1 MSRHIEFNYEA
12 SLEKAARLFWKQG
25 YANTSLRELLK
36 KMGIGEG
43 SFYNTMKSM
52 KNAYLESL
60 KHYNAT
66 VNRKREEAFSSAPTA
81 ALGIRALFKTVLD
94 CLDDPHT
101 PSPVCLMAGALTTEV
116 LAEPDL
122 RKYVEERVSALAE
135 VMIERMVSDK
145 KAGHLPK
152 EFEPQFV
159 VSVIITYLQ
168 GLWRMALVSYNRKK
182 YEKQIDLFL
191 GGLGL

>member
-1 MSRHIEFNYEA
+1 MSRNIEFNYQA
-12 SLEKAARLFWKQG
+12 SIEKASRLFWKQG
-25 YANTSLRELLK
+25 YSNTSLRQLLK

-52 KNAYLESL
+52 KNAYLKSL

-66 VNRKREEAFSSAPTA
+66 VNRKRGEAFLSAPTA
-81 ALGIRALFKTVLD
+81 ALGVRALFKTVLD

-101 PSPVCLMAGALTTEV
+101 PSPVCLMAGALTADV

-122 RKYVEERVSALAE
+122 RNYVQEQMSALAE
-135 VMIERMVSDK
+135 AVIQRMVSDK
-145 KAGHLPK
+145 KAGHLPE
-152 EFEPQFV
+152 EFEPQIV
-159 VSVIITYLQ
+159 VPIVITYLQ
-168 GLWRMALVSYNRKK
+168 GIWRMALVSYNRKK